1 MYCFSLKSLLLLN
14 AILIFGEIILSLIF
28 LINRQKNEAE
38 YMFLLDALGD

>member
-28 LINRQKNEAE
+28 DKQAE
-38 YMFLLDALGD
+38 E

>member
-14 AILIFGEIILSLIF
+14 AILIFGEIILSLI